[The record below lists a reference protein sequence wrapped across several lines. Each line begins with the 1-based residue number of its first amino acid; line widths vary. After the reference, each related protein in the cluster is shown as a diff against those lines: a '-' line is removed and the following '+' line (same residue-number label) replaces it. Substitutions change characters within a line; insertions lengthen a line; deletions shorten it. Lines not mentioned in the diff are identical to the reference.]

1 MSFNSSTAPDSVGL
15 NAQIAIFSVQAK
27 YTACCGSACHP
38 PEGVLGTARRP
49 RQEVLA
55 ARSGCPDGPP
65 LHKAPPPAALPCCS
79 ASTSTAPAD
88 RTHSATPDPHH
99 LTATLPHS
107 DRRRACHL
115 AGGEPGACGHWWAR
129 LSAPVSPSAAAGR
142 IRSQAG
148 GPPRPIRTSQRID
161 GRPGRP
167 ATLHAAQTAGPTQPA
182 PRAG

>member
-1 MSFNSSTAPDSVGL
+1 MSFNSSAAPDSVGS

-38 PEGVLGTARRP
+38 LGGVHGTARWP
-49 RQEVLA
+49 RQEALA
-55 ARSGCPDGPP
+55 ARSG
-65 LHKAPPPAALPCCS
+65 CCS